1 MTKARKDAEKREER
15 VSLILS
21 ITLPVIASRGR
32 LIEGDYKDY
41 ETTLRAHPDNTGTV
55 YIGTAEMNCIFPLA
69 ANQAQDTTIDLDKL
83 YGYASAANQKLLVW
97 ADPIK

>member
-1 MTKARKDAEKREER
+1 MVNKDPKKMDEKP
-15 VSLILS
+15 SLILE

-41 ETTLRAHPDNTGTV
+41 QTTLRAHPDNTGTI
-55 YIGTAEMNCIFPLA
+55 YLGTAEMLCIFPLA
-69 ANQAQDTTIDLDKL
+69 ANQAQDTSIDLDKL
-83 YGYASAANQKLLVW
+83 YGYASAASQKLLVW